1 MKRKTIFL
9 LMCLS
14 LFLIYNDA
22 FAEKK
27 KDEGQSWVRTG
38 DVLRLPEDG
47 EYMVKEGDTL
57 WDITHS
63 FLKDP
68 FKWPDLWK
76 ENPYI
81 INPHLIYPGNK
92 IRLYF
97 PKPIEAEE
105 KAKEVGVEAE
115 PTVPE
120 GLPVEKLQKPE
131 EPAAVVTEE
140 KPDEE
145 VVAVQIP
152 PVPEEIPIVV
162 KISSA
167 MMERRGLISDKKKE
181 GVGVIIGAKEEK
193 MLLAENDIVFISIAK
208 GTDVNVGDRFTIFT
222 IVGKVKHPVTRKTV
236 GFLTETL
243 GVVKVTQ
250 IDEKG
255 AITAKIEKSYK
266 EILKGSKLIPY
277 EPPVKEVVVKKAEK
291 TIDGLIIESLEGKVG
306 VAENDI
312 VYLDGGKNSGLAVG
326 YTMNIFRPAGKAK
339 DPLSEEKRIITF
351 PHNEL
356 GKLVV
361 IAVEDDTATAF
372 ITNSRQV
379 IYKGDNVRT
388 VE

>member
-291 TIDGLIIESLEGKVG
+291 TIDGLIIESVEGKVG

>member
-14 LFLIYNDA
+14 LFLIYNNA

>member
-1 MKRKTIFL
+1 
-9 LMCLS
+9 MCLS

>member
-27 KDEGQSWVRTG
+27 KDEGQSWARSG

-47 EYMVKEGDTL
+47 EYTVKEGDTL

-97 PKPIEAEE
+97 PKPLEAGE

-131 EPAAVVTEE
+131 EVAPVVTEE
-140 KPDEE
+140 KPAEE

-152 PVPEEIPIVV
+152 PVPEEIPPVV

-222 IVGKVKHPVTRKTV
+222 IIGKVKHPVTRKTV